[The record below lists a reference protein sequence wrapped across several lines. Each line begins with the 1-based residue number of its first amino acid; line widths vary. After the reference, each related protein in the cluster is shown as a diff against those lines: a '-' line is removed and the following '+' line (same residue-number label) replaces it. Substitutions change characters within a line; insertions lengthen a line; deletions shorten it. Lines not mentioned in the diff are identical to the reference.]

1 MESALRA
8 TGTRTSP
15 IPYRHRR
22 RPPVKNG
29 KPRVDTPYLRF
40 ARLALDW
47 LMMRSPVPL
56 AHLPFALAAVLVS
69 LGSLLAERV
78 AAAEQNSGAECAVID
93 DPPTRLACFDAAFP
107 RASRASPPR
116 QAVAPAAAAA
126 AAATDEPPSEAR
138 KFGLSTQQR
147 KAIEPKPAQPE
158 MVATTA
164 AVKTVRRLHPGYLLI
179 ELDNDQLWQQTEI
192 DSRVWLRPGDRV
204 TIRRAALGS
213 YLLDTPAHFSTRVRR
228 LH

>member
-1 MESALRA
+1 
-8 TGTRTSP
+8 
-15 IPYRHRR
+15 
-22 RPPVKNG
+22 
-29 KPRVDTPYLRF
+29 
-40 ARLALDW
+40 
-47 LMMRSPVPL
+47 MMRSPVPL
-56 AHLPFALAAVLVS
+56 ARLSFALAAVLVS

-107 RASRASPPR
+107 RVPRASPPGP
-116 QAVAPAAAAA
+116 AVAPAA

-158 MVATTA
+158 MVATSA
-164 AVKTVRRLHPGYLLI
+164 AVKSVRRLHPGYLLI